1 MKTGLTLE
9 QLAAEI
15 TRQQSAKE
23 DYVVNTGNLRLE
35 SYGPELTLRVLDS
48 DGADRIEPL
57 EIGDIAH
64 RQIGTHLSI
73 PAKYYE
79 RMRSEDPGLLAHNV
93 NTWLE
98 RTPAQRMIRVLDGK
112 ARAYLSNRYLRMDNY
127 SIASAVLPILAEIPD
142 VRIESCQ
149 ITDSRM
155 YIKAV
160 NPRLQEDVTPG
171 DTVQAGVVISNSEVG
186 LGSVNIQPLIYRL
199 VCSNGMVVND
209 AATKRNHIGRATDA
223 EENFQLYSE
232 KTLAA
237 DDHAFLLKVQDT
249 VRAAA
254 EEARFAQ
261 VVGMMRE
268 AAAIPMNTA
277 DVPGVVKLAS
287 RQFGLTDSE
296 GEGIL
301 QHLIEGH
308 DLSLYGLSNKRFAQY
323 FLNRGVIGFEFNGR
337 EYSICITEAVCFP
350 QALAATAP
358 VFKRLQL
365 GTVAKAT
372 VIDIGG
378 FTADYLS
385 LRYGAADWASCD
397 SLENGVITLYNRLL
411 SKIRADHDLLLE
423 ETDIDSILTGC
434 STEYGSEIQTLV
446 ERGAESFVADLFRTL
461 RERKIELRTGK
472 VIFVGGGSLLLRK
485 QIEKSGKVGT
495 AIFVEEIG
503 ANAAGYGLL
512 YAATKTSR

>member
-1 MKTGLTLE
+1 MLVCVDHGNKQIKTASRVFTSGLVESDTRPPFGDNILFYRGKYYTLSDQRIPYTRDKTEDDRFFILTLFAIAYE
-9 QLAAEI
+9 INAAGQYVPDRLMNIQLA
-15 TRQQSAKE
+15 
-23 DYVVNTGNLRLE
+23 
-35 SYGPELTLRVLDS
+35 
-48 DGADRIEPL
+48 
-57 EIGDIAH
+57 
-64 RQIGTHLSI
+64 
-73 PAKYYE
+73 
-79 RMRSEDPGLLAHNV
+79 
-93 NTWLE
+93 
-98 RTPAQRMIRVLDGK
+98 
-112 ARAYLSNRYLRMDNY
+112 
-127 SIASAVLPILAEIPD
+127 
-142 VRIESCQ
+142 
-149 ITDSRM
+149 
-155 YIKAV
+155 
-160 NPRLQEDVTPG
+160 
-171 DTVQAGVVISNSEVG
+171 VG
-186 LGSVNIQPLIYRL
+186 LPP
-199 VCSNGMVVND
+199 
-209 AATKRNHIGRATDA
+209 AH
-223 EENFQLYSE
+223 
-232 KTLAA
+232 
-237 DDHAFLLKVQDT
+237 
-249 VRAAA
+249 
-254 EEARFAQ
+254 
-261 VVGMMRE
+261 
-268 AAAIPMNTA
+268 
-277 DVPGVVKLAS
+277 
-287 RQFGLTDSE
+287 
-296 GEGIL
+296 
-301 QHLIEGH
+301 
-308 DLSLYGLSNKRFAQY
+308 YGTQYKRFAQY

-337 EYSICITEAVCFP
+337 KYSICITEAVCFP

-512 YAATKTSR
+512 YAAMDVRPLVPKGSLKFLTAYYHLPFFSLPPARIPAKRTTAVNAEIQIGESTHIQCHLITPDSFRTMNTIVRMDTMPSPPCFVFVFITVLLRMKFDVL